1 MTLFE
6 QQLHC
11 ALTSYDFK
19 ISTVT
24 LVNNKICF
32 PEITHNPLSQNFEI
46 ENGTH
51 GNKTREEKISC
62 YQYLSVGES
71 SRLRG

>member
-6 QQLHC
+6 HQLHR

-19 ISTVT
+19 INTVT
-24 LVNNKICF
+24 LVNNKVYF
-32 PEITHNPLSQNFEI
+32 PEITHYALSQNFEI

-51 GNKTREEKISC
+51 GNKTRE
-62 YQYLSVGES
+62 
-71 SRLRG
+71 

>member
-11 ALTSYDFK
+11 ALTSYGFK

-32 PEITHNPLSQNFEI
+32 PEIAHYLLSQNFEI

-51 GNKTREEKISC
+51 GSKTREEKISC

>member
-6 QQLHC
+6 QQLHR

-24 LVNNKICF
+24 LVNNKVYF
-32 PEITHNPLSQNFEI
+32 PEITHYALSQNFEI

>member
-11 ALTSYDFK
+11 ALTSYGFK

-24 LVNNKICF
+24 LVNNKVYL
-32 PEITHNPLSQNFEI
+32 PEITHYALSQNFEI

-51 GNKTREEKISC
+51 GNKTRE
-62 YQYLSVGES
+62 
-71 SRLRG
+71 